1 MIVIKI
7 NKCPF
12 SLLIAI
18 SITKESPSKPRPW
31 QAKARISKIESLFSC
46 LLVPL
51 HCTRSRNTRSLL
63 QNLIRSTKGPGKAR
77 FYLKPLVEVI
87 QAIRS
92 LVVIDILLTNFF
104 CPNVQTT
111 VRASNTDFSMGVDQS
126 PP

>member
-12 SLLIAI
+12 SLLTAI

-77 FYLKPLVEVI
+77 FYLKPLVEVN
-87 QAIRS
+87 QAIIS
-92 LVVIDILLTNFF
+92 LVVSTFLSWSPRMHNLAFL
-104 CPNVQTT
+104 
-111 VRASNTDFSMGVDQS
+111 FSVSS
-126 PP
+126 PGISLSTKTH

>member
-77 FYLKPLVEVI
+77 FYLKPLVEVN
-87 QAIRS
+87 QAISS
-92 LVVIDILLTNFF
+92 LVVQTRRTD
-104 CPNVQTT
+104 NVRSVMTCHFERQII
-111 VRASNTDFSMGVDQS
+111 TDKEFS
-126 PP
+126 

>member
-77 FYLKPLVEVI
+77 FYLKPLVEVN
-87 QAIRS
+87 QAIIAWSFRQLKMRWKRIHLTITLKGALS
-92 LVVIDILLTNFF
+92 LMFILDKR
-104 CPNVQTT
+104 CD
-111 VRASNTDFSMGVDQS
+111 R
-126 PP
+126 

>member
-63 QNLIRSTKGPGKAR
+63 QNLIRSTKGPGKTR
-77 FYLKPLVEVI
+77 FYLKPLVKVN
-87 QAIRS
+87 QAIIAWS
-92 LVVIDILLTNFF
+92 FCFSKVVPREKPQLSPLLNPRLPEPILIT
-104 CPNVQTT
+104 
-111 VRASNTDFSMGVDQS
+111 
-126 PP
+126 

>member
-77 FYLKPLVEVI
+77 FYLKPLVEVN
-87 QAIRS
+87 QAILAWSFWYLNDFIFTIFIYYQKRINTVPPSSVS
-92 LVVIDILLTNFF
+92 LELYL
-104 CPNVQTT
+104 
-111 VRASNTDFSMGVDQS
+111 
-126 PP
+126 